1 MIDDETQK
9 KDEALLHQIF
19 VTMRLFTKAINDTIK
34 RYNVYS
40 SEWSVL
46 RYLINHP
53 SVSQTAIATALQ
65 IEPAAISKTL
75 AKMEKKGLIYRTCK
89 EDKRE
94 KYITLTEQGRTLYP
108 LVAAHVNEQ
117 RSLALRGL
125 SAEDRKA
132 ARLFINTMFE
142 NLYEH

>member
-9 KDEALLHQIF
+9 FDEALLHQIF

-75 AKMEKKGLIYRTCK
+75 AKMEK
-89 EDKRE
+89 
-94 KYITLTEQGRTLYP
+94 
-108 LVAAHVNEQ
+108 
-117 RSLALRGL
+117 RGL
-125 SAEDRKA
+125 
-132 ARLFINTMFE
+132 FIAPAKKTNEKNTSPLPNRDE
-142 NLYEH
+142 RSIR